1 MIKIILMLYPIV
13 AQKTENK
20 YFHFDAAFILYRMQ
34 IGEEFCLAIE
44 ITFFSG
50 DTLTIEVN

>member
-1 MIKIILMLYPIV
+1 MLYPIV

-20 YFHFDAAFILYRMQ
+20 YFHFDAAFVLYRMQ

-50 DTLTIEVN
+50 DTLTIEVK